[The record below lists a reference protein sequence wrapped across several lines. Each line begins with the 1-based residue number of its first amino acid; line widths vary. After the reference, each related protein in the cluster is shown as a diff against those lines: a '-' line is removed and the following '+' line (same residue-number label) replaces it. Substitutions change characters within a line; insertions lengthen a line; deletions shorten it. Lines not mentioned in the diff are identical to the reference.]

1 MADIKLFKLAAEI
14 NISKDSI
21 VEYLHGKGFAID
33 NKPLAKLSGDMVDA
47 VYDKFKKE
55 KKTAEAQRNKLQ
67 KHKDF
72 KKAINSD
79 ESDYDQDYY
88 EPATAAQAPIAKVE
102 APAPV
107 AVAPVERLE
116 TPVFV
121 APPVEKPAPVKKE
134 QPKAETKV
142 AEKTTEVKI
151 DLEEKPKAKK
161 VTKAKSIETAVPV
174 ATASAPVAEVKQPA
188 KVELAKEPVAEVKA
202 EKIEIAAKI
211 EEQPITK
218 ISNKPDYDV
227 IQPISSESQHKV
239 GDKVDLSKFNTYN
252 TPQRGYQG
260 SRPNDRNR
268 DGRPQAPREGG
279 FNRDNNA
286 NRDNRP
292 PRPQGDRPQ
301 GDRPQGD
308 RPAGGNYQS
317 RDGRP
322 QAPREGGF
330 NRDNNAN
337 RDNRP
342 PRPQGDRP
350 QGDRP
355 AGGNYQSRDGR
366 PQAPREGGFNRD
378 NNANRDNRPP
388 RPQGDRPAGSGDRP
402 NYQNRD
408 NRPPRPGERAPYQGR
423 DNRPPQNRD
432 NNAPNNAPRDPNAA
446 PGKRKRMNI
455 VEVGVGQDRNNLKG
469 LTIVGK
475 INLPADRPS
484 TGNKFGGP
492 NRGPG
497 GGNKPDGPL
506 KIGSLNDR
514 IGLGKK
520 KKKRSVREQIS
531 EVDVNRAIKQ
541 TLSGMDDT
549 SAGSFRAK
557 IRQKKKQER
566 EEKEEKLQAE
576 KDKAAFQLELAEF
589 VTTSDLAGLMN
600 INPNEIIIKCMQ
612 LGLMVTINQRLDK
625 DTITLIASDY
635 GFEVDFLDEKES
647 QVIEDEVDDEESL
660 LPRPPIVTIMGHVDH
675 GKTSLLDFIRKTTV
689 VAGESGGITQH
700 IGAYMVD
707 NGGKQITFLD
717 TPGHEAFTAMRA
729 RGAQVTD
736 IVVLVVAA
744 DDSVMPQT
752 IEAISHSKAAGVPII
767 VAINKMDKPDSKP
780 DRIKQQLADHDVLVE
795 EWGGKNQSVEISA
808 KFGQNIDKL
817 LDAILLEAELKELK
831 ANPDR
836 NARGTVIEAHMDKG
850 LGAVTTVVV
859 QKGSLKVGDNFVAGT
874 SFGRVRAMFDERSN
888 KVEITTPS
896 HPVRVIGFDIVP
908 SAGDSFVVVNTDSEA
923 RRIANE
929 RKQLKREQ
937 EFRQV
942 RHITLD
948 QISEQIKLGG
958 VKDLYVILKADVSGS
973 LEALT
978 DSLQKL
984 SHDEVRINIL
994 HKGVGEISESDVMLA
1009 KASGAIVVGF
1019 HTSPSQKAKR
1029 LADDEDVEIREYE
1042 IIYDC
1047 INDIQLAVEG
1057 MLRPVLSQVVT
1068 GTVEI
1073 RALYKISKIG
1083 TIAGCYVLTGKINRN
1098 DKVKVMRDGLEIYS
1112 GSIKQLKREKD
1123 DAKTVNESY
1132 ECGILLDGFNDIII
1146 GDIIECYKTVETK
1159 RTIKK

>member
-33 NKPLAKLSGDMVDA
+33 NKPLAKLTDDMVDA

-55 KKTAEAQRNKLQ
+55 KKTAEAQRTKVQ

-72 KKAINSD
+72 KKAINAD
-79 ESDYDQDYY
+79 ESDYEQDYY
-88 EPATAAQAPIAKVE
+88 EPAPVAKVE
-102 APAPV
+102 APAP
-107 AVAPVERLE
+107 APVERLE
-116 TPVFV
+116 TPIFV
-121 APPVEKPAPVKKE
+121 APPVEKPAKPIEKVKPEVDQHPVGS
-134 QPKAETKV
+134 
-142 AEKTTEVKI
+142 KI
-151 DLEEKPKAKK
+151 DLGEKPKAKK
-161 VTKAKSIETAVPV
+161 TTKAKTAEPEV
-174 ATASAPVAEVKQPA
+174 AAPVPAPVKAQ
-188 KVELAKEPVAEVKA
+188 EPVAVVKPVKV
-202 EKIEIAAKI
+202 EAAKETVAEAIVEKVI
-211 EEQPITK
+211 EAPKPEPAITK

-252 TPQRGYQG
+252 SPQRGYQG
-260 SRPNDRNR
+260 NRPNDRNR
-268 DGRPQAPREGG
+268 DGGRTQAPREGG
-279 FNRDNNA
+279 A
-286 NRDNRP
+286 
-292 PRPQGDRPQ
+292 
-301 GDRPQGD
+301 
-308 RPAGGNYQS
+308 AGG
-317 RDGRP
+317 
-322 QAPREGGF
+322 
-330 NRDNNAN
+330 N

-355 AGGNYQSRDGR
+355 ASDRQNYQNRDNR
-366 PQAPREGGFNRD
+366 PQTPREGGFNRD

-388 RPQGDRPAGSGDRP
+388 RPQGDRPAGDRPNYQNRDGRPQTPREGGFNRDNNANRDNRPPRPQGDRPAGDRP
-402 NYQNRD
+402 NYQNRDNNGNRD
-408 NRPPRPGERAPYQGR
+408 NRPPRPGERTPYQG
-423 DNRPPQNRD
+423 NNPRPGQNRD
-432 NNAPNNAPRDPNAA
+432 NNAQNNGPRDPNAA

-455 VEVGVGQDRNNLKG
+455 VEVGVDQDRNNLKG

-492 NRGPG
+492 NRGTG
-497 GGNKPDGPL
+497 KPDGPL
-506 KIGSLNDR
+506 KIGSLSDKS
-514 IGLGKK
+514 GLAAKK

-576 KDKAAFQLELAEF
+576 KEKAAFQLELAEF

-635 GFEVDFLDEKES
+635 GYEVDFLDEKES
-647 QVIEDEVDDEESL
+647 QVIEDEEDAPESL

-744 DDSVMPQT
+744 DDNVMPQT

-817 LDAILLEAELKELK
+817 LDAILLEAELKELT

-874 SFGRVRAMFDERSN
+874 SFGRVRAMFDERG
-888 KVEITTPS
+888 KKIELTTPS

-908 SAGDSFVVVNTDSEA
+908 SAGDSFVVVNSDSEA

-1009 KASGAIVVGF
+1009 RASGAIIVGF

-1047 INDIQLAVEG
+1047 INDIQMAVEG

-1132 ECGILLDGFNDIII
+1132 ECGILLDGFNDILV

>member
-33 NKPLAKLSGDMVDA
+33 NKPLAKLTDDMVDA

-55 KKTAEAQRNKLQ
+55 KKTAEAQRTKVQ

-72 KKAINSD
+72 KKAINAD

-88 EPATAAQAPIAKVE
+88 EPAPAPAPVAKVE
-102 APAPV
+102 APAP
-107 AVAPVERLE
+107 APVERLE
-116 TPVFV
+116 TPIFV
-121 APPVEKPAPVKKE
+121 APPVEKPAKTKSKPSLEDTPVGS
-134 QPKAETKV
+134 
-142 AEKTTEVKI
+142 KI
-151 DLEEKPKAKK
+151 DLGEKPKAKK
-161 VTKAKSIETAVPV
+161 TTKAKATETISESP
-174 ATASAPVAEVKQPA
+174 APAA
-188 KVELAKEPVAEVKA
+188 KVEAPVEAKVIETPKEPVAEVKA
-202 EKIEIAAKI
+202 PKII
-211 EEQPITK
+211 EAPKEEEVITK

-252 TPQRGYQG
+252 SPQRGYQG

-268 DGRPQAPREGG
+268 DNRQPQSRDGGGATGGNRDNRAARPQGENRPNNQNRDNRPMTSRDGGGAAGGNRDNRAPRPAGDNRQNNQNRDNRPQQSRESG

-292 PRPQGDRPQ
+292 PRPQS
-301 GDRPQGD
+301 D
-308 RPAGGNYQS
+308 RPAG
-317 RDGRP
+317 
-322 QAPREGGF
+322 
-330 NRDNNAN
+330 DN
-337 RDNRP
+337 
-342 PRPQGDRP
+342 
-350 QGDRP
+350 
-355 AGGNYQSRDGR
+355 
-366 PQAPREGGFNRD
+366 
-378 NNANRDNRPP
+378 
-388 RPQGDRPAGSGDRP
+388 RP

-408 NRPPRPGERAPYQGR
+408 NNGNRDNRPARPGERTPYQG
-423 DNRPPQNRD
+423 NNPRPGQNRD
-432 NNAPNNAPRDPNAA
+432 NNAQNNAPRDPNAA

-455 VEVGVGQDRNNLKG
+455 VEVGVDQDRNNLKG

-475 INLPADRPS
+475 INLPADRPN

-492 NRGPG
+492 NRGTG
-497 GGNKPDGPL
+497 KTDGPL
-506 KIGSLNDR
+506 KIGSLSDKA
-514 IGLGKK
+514 GLAKK

-576 KDKAAFQLELAEF
+576 KEKAAFQLELAEF

-635 GFEVDFLDEKES
+635 GYEVDFLDEKES
-647 QVIEDEVDDEESL
+647 QVIEDEEDAPESL

-744 DDSVMPQT
+744 DDNVMPQT

-767 VAINKMDKPDSKP
+767 VAINKVDKPDSKP

-831 ANPDR
+831 ANPNR

-874 SFGRVRAMFDERSN
+874 SFGRVRAMFDERGN
-888 KVEITTPS
+888 KIELTTPS

-908 SAGDSFVVVNTDSEA
+908 SAGDSFVVVNSDSEA

-1009 KASGAIVVGF
+1009 RASGAIIVGF
-1019 HTSPSQKAKR
+1019 HTAPSQKAKR

-1047 INDIQLAVEG
+1047 INDIQMAVEG
-1057 MLRPVLSQVVT
+1057 MLRPVLSQEVT

-1083 TIAGCYVLTGKINRN
+1083 TIAGCYVLNGKVNRN
-1098 DKVKVMRDGLEIYS
+1098 DKIKVLRDGLEIYS

-1132 ECGILLDGFNDIII
+1132 ECGILLDGFNDINV